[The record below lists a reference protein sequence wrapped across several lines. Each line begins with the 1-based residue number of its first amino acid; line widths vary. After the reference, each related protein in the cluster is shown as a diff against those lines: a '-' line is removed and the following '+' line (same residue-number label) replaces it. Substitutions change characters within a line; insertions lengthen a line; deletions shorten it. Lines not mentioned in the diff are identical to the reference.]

1 MPKAR
6 MPTYLLTVYTV
17 HLNEPPNYG
26 NVAITEKSGGCK
38 GEANDRERTSIYK
51 PVVRLGTWVGEKKRV
66 MLFFLSH
73 QFVNLYWK
81 G

>member
-26 NVAITEKSGGCK
+26 NIAITEKSGGCK
-38 GEANDRERTSIYK
+38 GEATVVERALIYK
-51 PVVRLGTWVGEKKRV
+51 P
-66 MLFFLSH
+66 S
-73 QFVNLYWK
+73 
-81 G
+81 